1 MEFLRLGFS
10 AVAFVYTKRVGEGGH
25 WHDGKCKIKFTL
37 VVSAYQAMYPVP
49 KGMKQITL
57 SNHEEKYIRR
67 KKTDK
72 NWLPVNDR
80 SMFLYL
86 WPGTFG

>member
-1 MEFLRLGFS
+1 MEFLRLVFS
-10 AVAFVYTKRVGEGGH
+10 AVAFVYTKRVGEGDH

-37 VVSAYQAMYPVP
+37 VASAYQTMYPVP
-49 KGMKQITL
+49 KGM
-57 SNHEEKYIRR
+57 KYIRR